1 MTLVDTGNA
10 MNKDELLPCPFCGSE
25 RLSVFHDDICRS
37 CEILCECGC
46 HICFSDDE
54 IKEEELEKHVIE
66 KWNTRTQCP
75 ECGKNQ
81 KAIKALLMNSEKLI
95 LVMQTAYVEMCNTGT
110 DNAMLW
116 IENNLDNIGSIP
128 DVRKRTSAQEF
139 FDEELAK
146 LESIRRNEQ

>member
-1 MTLVDTGNA
+1 MEI
-10 MNKDELLPCPFCGSE
+10 KELLPCPFCGSE
-25 RLSVFHDDICRS
+25 RLSVFHDDYICS
-37 CEILCECGC
+37 CKISCECGC

-66 KWNTRTQCP
+66 KWNTRNQCP

-81 KAIKALLMNSEKLI
+81 KVIKALLMNSEKLI

-116 IENNLDNIGSIP
+116 IENTLDEKGLIP
-128 DVRKRTSAQEF
+128 DVRKEASAQEF
-139 FDEELAK
+139 FDEEIAK
-146 LESIRRNEQ
+146 LESRRRNE

>member
-1 MTLVDTGNA
+1 MTKTP
-10 MNKDELLPCPFCGSE
+10 ELLPCPFCGGSAE
-25 RLSVFHDDICRS
+25 CRNDGMTGYIQCQNCLARTDGVYS
-37 CEILCECGC
+37 WR
-46 HICFSDDE
+46 DE
-54 IKEEELEKHVIE
+54 NWKEEVARE
-66 KWNTRTQCP
+66 WNSRTRCP

-116 IENNLDNIGSIP
+116 IENTLDNIGSIP

-139 FDEELAK
+139 FDKEMAK
-146 LESIRRNEQ
+146 LELSRRNE